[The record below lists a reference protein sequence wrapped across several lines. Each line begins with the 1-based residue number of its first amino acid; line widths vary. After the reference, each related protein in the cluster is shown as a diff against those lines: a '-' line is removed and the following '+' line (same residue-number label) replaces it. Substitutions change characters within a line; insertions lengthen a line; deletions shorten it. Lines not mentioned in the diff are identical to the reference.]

1 MWRVVHDKREKE
13 MPMTDAFGS
22 MPVAPDDT
30 VQRVIRPINDARGWM
45 KLLAVVM
52 FISGGF
58 AALTIIGLLF
68 AWLPLWMGYLL
79 WKSATSAE
87 AASTG
92 GSEAEAIDS
101 LSRLKTYFTIQGV
114 LIVINIAL
122 LVLSIVLAVGLAMS
136 GSSS

>member
-1 MWRVVHDKREKE
+1 
-13 MPMTDAFGS
+13 MTDAFGS